1 MTMHFLPLGLMLFT
15 MTSLLIASPT
25 AQVGA
30 DSPGE
35 RLLVDALWLQKRLDD
50 PAVVVIDVRSP
61 EKYQQGHI
69 RSAVNI
75 PTQHTFRQ
83 ESLTDRMGS
92 MQTIQS
98 LFGNKGVD
106 GGTNVVLYD
115 DGEFVDAGRVFW
127 ILEVYGHRR
136 VAILD
141 GGYPAW
147 MKNGFEISQQ
157 VIPRMPKQFIAVIQP
172 DKLATR
178 LHAHL
183 AINNENKVLI
193 DARSAEEYRGEV
205 SRFRRF
211 GHIPNAVSVPWNR
224 NIARLDDVSMSKPLP
239 KLEDLYKN
247 IGKDKKI
254 ITYCNKGKQSSFTYF
269 ILRRLGYDVS
279 HYDGSWF
286 DWGNSPD
293 LPVEK

>member
-1 MTMHFLPLGLMLFT
+1 
-15 MTSLLIASPT
+15 
-25 AQVGA
+25 
-30 DSPGE
+30 
-35 RLLVDALWLQKRLDD
+35 
-50 PAVVVIDVRSP
+50 VVVIDVRSP

-92 MQTIQS
+92 MQTIQN
-98 LFGNKGVD
+98 LFENKGID
-106 GGTNVVLYD
+106 GETNVVLYD
-115 DGEFVDAGRVFW
+115 DGAFVDAGRVFW

-157 VIPRMPKQFIAVIQP
+157 VIPRMPKQFIAAIQP

-205 SRFRRF
+205 SRSRRF